1 MAEIK
6 NENQLLKTKVISL
19 EVLLNEKDRQL
30 REANS
35 RLANSNADSSLDLI
49 IANMTKLIET

>member
-6 NENQLLKTKVISL
+6 TENSVLKAKVVTL

-30 REANS
+30 RDANS